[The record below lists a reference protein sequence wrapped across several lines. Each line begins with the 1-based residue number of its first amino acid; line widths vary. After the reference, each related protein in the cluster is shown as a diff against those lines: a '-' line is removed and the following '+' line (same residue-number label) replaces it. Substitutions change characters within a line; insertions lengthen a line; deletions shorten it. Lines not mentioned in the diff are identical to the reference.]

1 MEPEPDS
8 CFEKGGS
15 GMYIYMYNVLLYSPL
30 WGESM
35 ICYIHVSPAVFRIFS
50 IIIHH
55 YGIKLSLYLYSV
67 HVQLT
72 CSHRCMRCLI
82 WTLPAGLPW

>member
-30 WGESM
+30 WGVYDM
-35 ICYIHVSPAVFRIFS
+35 LHVSPAVFRIFS
-50 IIIHH
+50 IIH

-72 CSHRCMRCLI
+72 CLYRCMRCLI
-82 WTLPAGLPW
+82 WTLLAGLPW